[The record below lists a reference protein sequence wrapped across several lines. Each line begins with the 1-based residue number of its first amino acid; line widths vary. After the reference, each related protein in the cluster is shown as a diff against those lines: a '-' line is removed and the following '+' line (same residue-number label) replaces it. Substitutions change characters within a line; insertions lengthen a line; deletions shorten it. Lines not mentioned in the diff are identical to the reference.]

1 MLRSYLKRRVVNL
14 QKMTCKMDKFP
25 LWAILILYERSKRSQ
40 TYNNYFS
47 GFKSL
52 LAWLNPVDCSA
63 LNLYPNRYLTKL
75 ECSYE
80 LQELA
85 VILNTSQ
92 SQLLDYYNDV
102 IKSKGNL

>member
-1 MLRSYLKRRVVNL
+1 
-14 QKMTCKMDKFP
+14 MDKFP

-40 TYNNYFS
+40 VYNNYFA

-52 LAWLNPVDCSA
+52 LTWFNPIDYTA
-63 LNLYPNRYLTKL
+63 LSLYKSRPLTKL
-75 ECSYE
+75 EVSYE

-92 SQLLDYYNDV
+92 SQLFDYYNDV
-102 IKSKGNL
+102 IKDKLWLTNK